1 VDLVDTHTCNSA
13 AASFYLQ
20 ISMLLAVLGG
30 LSVLRRDAERLVLG
44 PLRRMLKQVAL
55 YAKNPL
61 AQMSESNKKNKKKKG
76 FRRSRHSAAM
86 TGDDDSDDDSVQ
98 DDEIDALG
106 SYETEQLLSA
116 VGKITDLLRK
126 CWGVAGA
133 DIISTN
139 LATQEG
145 ALAGQFNPT
154 VPGKSVYALFGF
166 AMINH
171 FEHALKNLGGDVM
184 ILINDIAHIVHDE
197 VFRWGYGDSGQCN
210 KNLGEVFLMV
220 FRIGLVKEV
229 IIKLEQANN
238 VIFDANKGAGAAV
251 VQSTTRKRAGRK
263 GSANSSQTAVVP
275 RATASKKRASGRG
288 SRASVAAPAEKKV
301 NPQTLNLQSLP
312 GISAFTDRAV
322 MGMLKSFA
330 GIHRDRKIL
339 NWTKDHRLNFGVG
352 TFSINMI
359 FGMDAGWAVEG
370 AVGSEHKIDATYL
383 SPHVN
388 MSSRMMAACKM

>member
-184 ILINDIAHIVHDE
+184 ILINDIAHIVHD
-197 VFRWGYGDSGQCN
+197 
-210 KNLGEVFLMV
+210 
-220 FRIGLVKEV
+220 
-229 IIKLEQANN
+229 
-238 VIFDANKGAGAAV
+238 
-251 VQSTTRKRAGRK
+251 
-263 GSANSSQTAVVP
+263 
-275 RATASKKRASGRG
+275 
-288 SRASVAAPAEKKV
+288 
-301 NPQTLNLQSLP
+301 
-312 GISAFTDRAV
+312 
-322 MGMLKSFA
+322 
-330 GIHRDRKIL
+330 
-339 NWTKDHRLNFGVG
+339 
-352 TFSINMI
+352 
-359 FGMDAGWAVEG
+359 
-370 AVGSEHKIDATYL
+370 
-383 SPHVN
+383 
-388 MSSRMMAACKM
+388 